1 MMHGVSALFAGK
13 PITWLT
19 PLGLPVLQPYRSS
32 GSYQVKTCLQV
43 APQPNHAIKPQP
55 RIATHVSLTISP
67 PPLLQHV
74 ILARDTDH
82 LPVNSRKQSTA
93 FAPNF
98 IHSID
103 STHLLMTASDCAA
116 RGLTFAGLRACAC
129 KCARV
134 VHLLGLCNDA
144 CSNRSS

>member
-1 MMHGVSALFAGK
+1 MHGVSALFAGK

-67 PPLLQHV
+67 PPSPS
-74 ILARDTDH
+74 ARHPSARHRSSASEQPQT
-82 LPVNSRKQSTA
+82 K
-93 FAPNF
+93 
-98 IHSID
+98 HSIRAKFHPLD
-103 STHLLMTASDCAA
+103 RFDASAHDRQRLRRSRTDFRRSARLCLQMCTYCAFVGA
-116 RGLTFAGLRACAC
+116 
-129 KCARV
+129 V
-134 VHLLGLCNDA
+134 Q
-144 CSNRSS
+144 